1 MTMQHPQRLI
11 DAHFHLWNLNAC
23 HYPWL
28 SDQYQANT
36 FMGDYRTLC
45 KNYMLNDLR
54 QDTAQVELIAG
65 VHIEAE
71 HSRINPWAELEWLQH
86 QQQQHAFNMVY
97 IAYAPMLA
105 DDISAYLSQL
115 NRMNRVRG
123 VRYKPVT
130 SLDPNAVKP
139 RGAGS
144 LHDPQLR
151 QNLNLL
157 TQYNWVWDARVP
169 YWHLHELAQLAHQLP
184 ELTIAVEHM
193 GLPWGRGKEQLN
205 QWALG
210 MQQLADC
217 PNISVKLSE
226 LSTPDRQWHW
236 NENIELMQKV
246 IDWFGIERCMF
257 ASNYPVAG
265 LLMPYEKL
273 VNAAQAAL
281 VGMSDQQC
289 EQFFVHN
296 AAQLYQIK
304 L

>member
-1 MTMQHPQRLI
+1 
-11 DAHFHLWNLNAC
+11 
-23 HYPWL
+23 
-28 SDQYQANT
+28 
-36 FMGDYRTLC
+36 
-45 KNYMLNDLR
+45 
-54 QDTAQVELIAG
+54 
-65 VHIEAE
+65 
-71 HSRINPWAELEWLQH
+71 
-86 QQQQHAFNMVY
+86 
-97 IAYAPMLA
+97 
-105 DDISAYLSQL
+105 
-115 NRMNRVRG
+115 MNRVRG